1 MKCYDMEVLDAEM
14 SFFFFSQETT
24 LGHMQTLGKVTI
36 WLMIQLQNGGSLNLP
51 YIEAF
56 KLLKFSD
63 WNVKNR
69 QNVILDNVDYLCKG
83 IKDEVLRGNILEV
96 VLSVTI
102 KDANTVAIC
111 ACVAELMI

>member
-1 MKCYDMEVLDAEM
+1 M
-14 SFFFFSQETT
+14 
-24 LGHMQTLGKVTI
+24 GKVTV

-63 WNVKNR
+63 WNVENR
-69 QNVILDNVDYLCKG
+69 QNVFWIMLIISARG
-83 IKDEVLRGNILEV
+83 IKDEVLRGNISEV

-111 ACVAELMI
+111 ACVTELMISNAKNWSKKPISAKFSVKTLL

>member
-1 MKCYDMEVLDAEM
+1 MADLWTYLLLRLSNCWNFVNEM
-14 SFFFFSQETT
+14 WKQ
-24 LGHMQTLGKVTI
+24 G
-36 WLMIQLQNGGSLNLP
+36 
-51 YIEAF
+51 
-56 KLLKFSD
+56 
-63 WNVKNR
+63 
-69 QNVILDNVDYLCKG
+69 QNVILNNVDYLCKG